1 MRELR
6 ITNVQYE
13 RKDMLQFTG
22 VELNK
27 GRVDSATEVLL
38 IRVNKANA
46 PVQPSVGQHW
56 KVSGVEQV
64 SNIERNGFKYT
75 QIAINAD
82 KCHVT
87 LPNTDEAFIRF
98 VAKEADFKGIGEV
111 KARQLWQT
119 FGDDI
124 YAVIENEPDK
134 LSGILSQN
142 SIDSLCTGFTK
153 YALLKYSNW
162 FAQHGVPYTVVQ
174 RFFKYYDIDIIDKL
188 KSNPYLLT
196 TFGLSFNVAD
206 VIAKRKFNVTDSAD
220 CRLIAAVEI
229 ALQQW
234 TSKGHTLASNSDLKP
249 MVNKLIGSALATHA
263 LMLGH
268 QKSTFLIDKNGDY
281 HPNGLLVMENVIAKR
296 LLKLN
301 QISESTQARINAYND
316 AVATIPFPLTQR
328 QHEAATNAIE
338 QAVSV
343 ITGGAGTGKT
353 TVLRTVLKAYH
364 LLGYQVHPVALS
376 GRAAKR
382 IYESTGVASITIAQ
396 FLKII
401 LDDKAKHLLVID
413 EASMV
418 DVPTMFKIILHIPAD
433 TRILF
438 TGDSFQLPPIGSG
451 LVLNDIVRSG
461 VLKCT
466 ELDIVKRQDRSTGIP
481 EYTRVIRDGVVP
493 ENLSH
498 LNITFHETKNID
510 INNKIT
516 GLYEQSPD
524 HTMITGA
531 TYSAQHGGIDT
542 LNRSCQL
549 RVNANSKRLEFNL
562 YGECSFL
569 DIRLNDPIVFTAN
582 NYDLDI
588 QNGSLATIIDVNQ
601 DEESNT
607 FGEVE
612 LDTGVRHR
620 INETMLDSIR
630 LAYCVSL
637 HKAQGSQFNRVIIPL
652 SKSRL
657 LDRNWI
663 YTAITRAECHVELVG
678 TKQDLISTIEKLGA
692 VDTRKTYLREL
703 LINGHKLR

>member
-13 RKDMLQFTG
+13 RKEMLQFSG

-119 FGDDI
+119 FGGNI

-162 FAQHGVPYTVVQ
+162 FAQHCVPYTVVQ

-206 VIAKRKFNVTDSAD
+206 AIAKSKFNVTDSAD

-234 TSKGHTLASNSDLKP
+234 TSKGHTLASHGDLKP
-249 MVNKLIGSALATHA
+249 LINKLIGNELAKQALQ
-263 LMLGH
+263 LGH
-268 QKSTFLIDKNGDY
+268 QKSTLFIDDNGDY

-301 QISESTQARINAYND
+301 TISELTPAHSNAYND
-316 AVATIPFPLTQR
+316 AVSTIPFPLTPK
-328 QHEAATNAIE
+328 QHEAAISAVE

-343 ITGGAGTGKT
+343 IIGGAGTGKT
-353 TVLRTVLKAYH
+353 TVLKAVLNT
-364 LLGYQVHPVALS
+364 YQKLDYEIHPVALS

-382 IYESTGVASITIAQ
+382 IFESTGVASKTIAR
-396 FLKII
+396 FLGQPP
-401 LDDKAKHLLVID
+401 LDNKLKHLLVID

-418 DVPTMFKIILHIPAD
+418 DVPTLFKIILFIPAD
-433 TRILF
+433 TRILL
-438 TGDSFQLPPIGSG
+438 TGDSYQLPPIGPG
-451 LVLNDIVRSG
+451 LVLADIVRSE
-461 VLKCT
+461 VITCT
-466 ELDIVKRQDRSTGIP
+466 ELDIVKRQDGSTGIP
-481 EYTRVIRDGVVP
+481 EYSKAIRNGKVP
-493 ENLSH
+493 KKLSD
-498 LNITFHETKNID
+498 LSITLHEAKPHEV
-510 INNKIT
+510 NNKVVE
-516 GLYEQSPD
+516 LYSQSPSN
-524 HTMITGA
+524 TMIIAA
-531 TYSAQHGGIDT
+531 TYNAKYGGINK
-542 LNRSCQL
+542 LNELCQQL
-549 RVNANSKRLEFNL
+549 VNNDSPRLEFNII
-562 YGECSFL
+562 GERQYL
-569 DIRLNDPIVFTAN
+569 DIHLNDPIVFTAN

-588 QNGSLATIIDVNQ
+588 QNGTLGKVVSIEQ
-601 DEESNT
+601 HDEDGT
-607 FGEVE
+607 FGEVII
-612 LDTGVRHR
+612 DTGAK
-620 INETMLDSIR
+620 IALTLPLLDNIKPAYSI
-630 LAYCVSL
+630 SL
-637 HKAQGSQFNRVIIPL
+637 HKAQGSQFERVVIPIT
-652 SKSRL
+652 KSRL
-657 LDRNWI
+657 LDRSWV
-663 YTAITRAECHVELVG
+663 YTAITRAEKQVELVG
-678 TKQDLISTIEKLGA
+678 SKQDLILAIQMLGA
-692 VDTRKTYLREL
+692 VNTRKTFL
-703 LINGHKLR
+703 HKLLQGMN